1 MNRVGGSLGVRG
13 GNGDGNRVGGRNG
26 DVNSGGD
33 GAGAGT
39 ATGVEVNEGEID
51 GNGDGSRDGAGT
63 GTGTGLETRGRSQD
77 GNGDERTVQQLGG
90 GGGRGCN
97 KFVPALGKKPGLFTV
112 HFFGSVQMVMV
123 SKNHGYKWFAV
134 MVFTLSWLEHGWFR
148 KNSVCCGPV
157 YGPRLSLRVGFGPVL
172 GN

>member
-90 GGGRGCN
+90 GGGGDVTNLSPLWEKNQGSSRFTFLVLYRWLWFPRTTGTNGSRLWFSHYRGWSTDGSGRTR
-97 KFVPALGKKPGLFTV
+97 FAAVRFTV
-112 HFFGSVQMVMV
+112 PG
-123 SKNHGYKWFAV
+123 
-134 MVFTLSWLEHGWFR
+134 
-148 KNSVCCGPV
+148 
-157 YGPRLSLRVGFGPVL
+157 
-172 GN
+172 